1 MRAQFLN
8 DGSDFRSRGGGSYT
22 AKGRRDDSLF
32 WWTILIT
39 LLIGVAT
46 FCWFFSIMVFKYPE
60 KPFNYK
66 LLTKLKKLD
75 PLAKFDPLASVAVKA
90 SKVPDDTPV
99 QRLPNGTFHNARDL
113 LNKYYNYNR
122 DQLRLT
128 NALLKRSYIMNYSGE
143 SPVYVKGTFA
153 VASVR
158 RLTSDDLMSNG
169 WVVRARSVDL
179 EDVELEFLLPMRSKS
194 APTPVEEA
202 EPAAEESEKTEAAAG
217 DKVAAAEKEEAA
229 KEEVPKAIPVV
240 EAPYHEGEVFTLDN
254 KKSFC
259 SVINILRNQDADG
272 LCATVVPISYGTFDL
287 GNQKAL
293 ALAPPPALKV
303 DAPLP
308 VTGTEPSPPA
318 DSKVAAQQATPGT
331 ATAP

>member
-1 MRAQFLN
+1 MRAQFLS
-8 DGSDFRSRGGGSYT
+8 DSSDFRPRGGGSYT

-60 KPFNYK
+60 KPFNYRLLSK
-66 LLTKLKKLD
+66 LEKLD
-75 PLAKFDPLASVAVKA
+75 PLAKFDPLVSAVIKL
-90 SKVPDDTPV
+90 PDDTVV

-122 DQLRLT
+122 EQLRLT

-143 SPVYVKGTFA
+143 TPVYVKGTFS

-158 RLTSDDLMSNG
+158 PLTSDDLMQSG

-179 EDVELEFLLPMRSKS
+179 EDVELELLLPMKSKS
-194 APTPVEEA
+194 APKAP
-202 EPAAEESEKTEAAAG
+202 EPAEGSEEGA
-217 DKVAAAEKEEAA
+217 VADAAEKGEAA
-229 KEEVPKAIPVV
+229 KEEVPKAIPVA
-240 EAPYHEGEVFTLDN
+240 EAPYQEGEVFTLDN
-254 KKSFC
+254 KKSCC
-259 SVINILRNQDADG
+259 SVIHILRNQDADG
-272 LCATVVPISYGTFDL
+272 LCANVVPISYGTFDL
-287 GNQKAL
+287 GNQKVL
-293 ALAPPPALKV
+293 ALAPPRALKV

-318 DSKVAAQQATPGT
+318 DSKVAAQQTGAAT

>member
-1 MRAQFLN
+1 MRAQFLS
-8 DGSDFRSRGGGSYT
+8 DSSDFRARGGGAYT

-60 KPFNYK
+60 KPFNYR
-66 LLTKLKKLD
+66 LLTKLEKLD
-75 PLAKFDPLASVAVKA
+75 PLAKFDPLASVAIKL
-90 SKVPDDTPV
+90 PDGTPV

-128 NALLKRSYIMNYSGE
+128 NAVLKRAYIMNYSGE
-143 SPVYVKGTFA
+143 SPVYVKGTFS

-158 RLTSDDLMSNG
+158 PLTSDDLMQNG

-179 EDVELEFLLPMRSKS
+179 EDVELELLLPMKSKS
-194 APTPVEEA
+194 AAKP
-202 EPAAEESEKTEAAAG
+202 AEETDSSSSAEEGDKAEAG
-217 DKVAAAEKEEAA
+217 DKVAAADKEEAA
-229 KEEVPKAIPVV
+229 KEGIPPKAIPVA
-240 EAPYHEGEVFTLDN
+240 EAPYQEGEVFTLDN

-287 GNQKAL
+287 GNQKVL

-308 VTGTEPSPPA
+308 VTGSEPSPPA
-318 DSKVAAQQATPGT
+318 DSKVAAQQQPGL
-331 ATAP
+331 